1 MTPPAR
7 DEILE
12 KLRRRLRPVA
22 HPHAWQS
29 PRRFDDLA
37 VRFAETLRAA
47 GGEVIC
53 VEGIEEAAAALGD
66 VLTGC
71 AINRVV
77 VNTDLP
83 AEIHRLRDH
92 HPGCDW
98 YVVGQGKGDLREVAA
113 AADAGLSTAEAVLA
127 ETGTVVIR
135 SGRGLSRLV
144 PLLPPI
150 HIVLAP
156 FSALTEDIFTWIAA
170 RRGPMPANITLISGP
185 SKTADIEQTLAIGVH
200 GPGRLIVILYR
211 E

>member
-1 MTPPAR
+1 MTLPAR

-22 HPHAWQS
+22 HPQAWQS

-37 VRFAETLRAA
+37 ARFTETLRAA

-53 VEGIEEAAAALGD
+53 AGGIEEAAAMLGSIL
-66 VLTGC
+66 VEA
-71 AINRVV
+71 AITRVV
-77 VNTDLP
+77 INGDLP

-92 HPGCDW
+92 QPSCEW
-98 YVVGQGKGDLREVAA
+98 IVAGQDEVDLRETAA
-113 AADAGLSTAEAVLA
+113 MADAGISTAEAVLA

-144 PLLPPI
+144 PLLPPT
-150 HIVLAP
+150 HIVLAS
-156 FSALTEDIFTWIAA
+156 FSVLTEDIFTWTVS

-211 E
+211 G